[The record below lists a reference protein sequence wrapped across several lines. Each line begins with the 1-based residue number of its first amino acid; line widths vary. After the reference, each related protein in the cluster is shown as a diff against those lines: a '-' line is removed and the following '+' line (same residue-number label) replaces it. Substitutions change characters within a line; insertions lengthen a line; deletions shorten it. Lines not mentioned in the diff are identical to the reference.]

1 MVPSSR
7 TTALNR
13 MQDAVKEMTTQLE
26 TVGALPQETLE
37 DLKSSVDDVRFRLW
51 GLLMAVNSTD
61 YKVFSERFR
70 LRRTAEICQGILDD
84 VDAGRMSLTHTE
96 AGPLGVVARELGRRI
111 TEAHTR

>member
-1 MVPSSR
+1 MAQSSR

-13 MQDAVKEMTTQLE
+13 MQDAVKEMTNQLE

-51 GLLMAVNSTD
+51 GLLMAVNSKD
-61 YKVFSERFR
+61 YKAFSEKFR

-84 VDAGRMSLTHTE
+84 ADAERMSLTHAE
-96 AGPLGVVARELGRRI
+96 AGALGVVARELGRRI